1 MPRELLWF
9 DRDDDA
15 SGNRIRDDVREA
27 ARKKWPQLFAV
38 AQRRLGNRELEIQEL
53 FENVVAKVSSYLSE
67 TQAPDQDPSGLL
79 VVKFR
84 QELNS
89 LARRL
94 DRVQLSGN
102 AQDMEPLLTDR
113 ESGED
118 ADRRIFVEEL
128 VRSLSKTNRAVL
140 RLRGAGY
147 NWNEIAEMLKTNA
160 STLRN
165 QFWRE
170 IRMLHGKLTGVA
182 SKGDSDPNE
191 EKGKAS

>member
-9 DRDDDA
+9 DRDEDA
-15 SGNRIRDDVREA
+15 FGKRIRDDVREA
-27 ARKKWPQLFAV
+27 AKKKWPQLFAV

-53 FENVVAKVSSYLSE
+53 FENVVAKVSAYLNE
-67 TQAPDQDPSGLL
+67 IQAPDQDPSGLL

-94 DRVQLSGN
+94 DRVKLSGN
-102 AQDMEPLLTDR
+102 AQDMEPLLNDPDSTD
-113 ESGED
+113 E
-118 ADRRIFVEEL
+118 AYRRIFLEEV

-147 NWNEIAEMLKTNA
+147 DWNEIAEMLKINA

-165 QFWRE
+165 RFWRE
-170 IRMLHGKLTGVA
+170 IGSLHAKLTGVA
-182 SKGDSDPNE
+182 SQEANGED
-191 EKGKAS
+191 GKAS

>member
-9 DRDDDA
+9 DRDEDA
-15 SGNRIRDDVREA
+15 FGKRIRDDVREA
-27 ARKKWPQLFAV
+27 AKKKWPQLFAV

-53 FENVVAKVSSYLSE
+53 FESVVSKVSAYLNE
-67 TQAPDQDPSGLL
+67 IQAPDQDPSGLL

-102 AQDMEPLLTDR
+102 AHDMEPLLEDPD
-113 ESGED
+113 SADD
-118 ADRRIFVEEL
+118 ADRRIFLDEL

-147 NWNEIAEMLKTNA
+147 NWNEIAAMLKINA

-170 IRMLHGKLTGVA
+170 IRILHGKMTGMVLR
-182 SKGDSDPNE
+182 DSEDNE
-191 EKGKAS
+191 EEGKAS